1 MAAELVRHDGWAELV
16 LNRPERKNAITGPMG
31 VAISEC
37 LAAVDAD
44 ESIQVVL
51 LRGAGGAFCSGLD
64 LKEFNADPAPD
75 WLPEFQTLWRGA
87 HRALYYCPVPIIGA
101 LLATWIPREMLKPI
115 MLATMIVMAALIVFR
130 KQTLIAGEGPPL
142 TPSEAPRSNIG
153 LFFAGVYGGFI
164 QAGVGF
170 LLLGVLVGTLRH
182 NLITANALKLVVTLA
197 FGTVSLGIFVW
208 AGMVSWTPAIVL
220 AASSIVGARLGVR
233 LRWLKIFA
241 RIQPIFAI
249 ALADPGLGRPI
260 SRSAAS

>member
-1 MAAELVRHDGWAELV
+1 MRALELSFQSL
-16 LNRPERKNAITGPMG
+16 AI
-31 VAISEC
+31 
-37 LAAVDAD
+37 LAAAGVLAT
-44 ESIQVVL
+44 VVNVM
-51 LRGAGGAFCSGLD
+51 AGGGGMIVLPALMALGLPADVANGTYRLGVVTQSVAGTAAFHRQGKLD
-64 LKEFNADPAPD
+64 TGSIVPILIPTV
-75 WLPEFQTLWRGA
+75 LGA
-87 HRALYYCPVPIIGA
+87 IIGA
-101 LLATWIPREMLKPI
+101 LLATWIPRELLKPI

-142 TPSEAPRSNIG
+142 TPSDAPRANIG

-182 NLITANALKLVVTLA
+182 DLITANALKLVVTLA

-233 LRWLKIFA
+233 LVLKVPATGLRWFVFVCVVATCIVAWL
-241 RIQPIFAI
+241 R
-249 ALADPGLGRPI
+249 
-260 SRSAAS
+260 